1 MSKTAWEKQQD
12 EIREIQ
18 IENAKERIVHLPDE
32 VHTDVVVSKFDEKSG
47 QDKSEKVG
55 EIHVLGGRAHVKV
68 DAEFSL
74 DDLQVFS
81 QQVEKAY
88 QAVQV

>member
-18 IENAKERIVHLPDE
+18 AENAKERMVHLPDE
-32 VHTDVVVSKFDEKSG
+32 LHTDVVKADEDKDGLPVSK
-47 QDKSEKVG
+47 KVG

-68 DAEFSL
+68 DAEFSQ
-74 DDLQVFS
+74 DDLLVFS
-81 QQVEKAY
+81 QQVQKAY